1 MANQLAANPW
11 LIDTPSA
18 TPMYLGTMHA
28 VQIEYIDYTADTD
41 TVEIQDR
48 DGRVIALLNGAV
60 DLRTVRT
67 GRMGWVYGLKV
78 PLTDSL
84 ARANMA
90 HGRILVYFE

>member
-18 TPMYLGTMHA
+18 TPLFLGTMHNT
-28 VQIEYIDYTADTD
+28 QIEYIDYTADTD
-41 TVEIQDR
+41 IVEIQDR
-48 DGRVIALLNGAV
+48 DGRVVAVLNGAV

-67 GRMGWVYGLKV
+67 GRIGWIYGLKV
-78 PLTDSL
+78 PITDSL
-84 ARANMA
+84 ARANMP